1 MGKRHRAR
9 ELALSFLYQLSF
21 YPKEALEERL
31 QAFWAEH
38 AVKPDVRSFAEELVR
53 GTLGQQ
59 KPIDAL
65 LSSHVEH
72 WILSRL
78 ALVDLCILR
87 LATYELLFHGKT
99 PWKVAIDEAI
109 ELAKAF
115 GGKDSGAFVNG
126 VLDKICALAKDPST
140 PDLPRAASGQQEEQ

>member
-9 ELALSFLYQLSF
+9 ELALSFLYQSEF
-21 YPKEALEERL
+21 HPVGAFEDRL
-31 QAFWAEH
+31 HAFWGEH
-38 AVKPDVRSFAEELVR
+38 PVKPEVRSFAEELVR
-53 GTLGQQ
+53 GTIAHRTS
-59 KPIDAL
+59 IDGL
-65 LSSHVEH
+65 LSPLIEH

-87 LATYELLFHGKT
+87 LAAYELLFQPHT
-99 PWKVAIDEAI
+99 PSKVAIDEAI

-126 VLDKICALAKDPST
+126 VLDKVRTLANDRST
-140 PDLPRAASGQQEEQ
+140 APPA

>member
-1 MGKRHRAR
+1 MDKRHRAR
-9 ELALSFLYQLSF
+9 ELALSLLYQLAF
-21 YPKEALEERL
+21 YPVEAFEEQY
-31 QAFWAEH
+31 QAFWIERP
-38 AVKPDVRSFAEELVR
+38 VKPEIQSLAEELVR
-53 GTLGQQ
+53 GTLQHR

-87 LATYELLFHGKT
+87 LAAFELLFYGKT

-126 VLDKICALAKDPST
+126 VLDKLSALAKDKSPA
-140 PDLPRAASGQQEEQ
+140 PLG

>member
-9 ELALSFLYQLSF
+9 ELALSFLYQLEF
-21 YPKEALEERL
+21 YPIEAFEERF

-38 AVKPDVRSFAEELVR
+38 PVKPEVRSFAEELVR
-53 GTLGQQ
+53 GTISQRQ
-59 KPIDAL
+59 SIDAL
-65 LSSHVEH
+65 ISSHVEH
-72 WILSRL
+72 WVLSRL

-87 LATYELLFHGKT
+87 LAAYELLFHGKT
-99 PWKVAIDEAI
+99 PGKVAIDEAI

-126 VLDKICALAKDPST
+126 VLDKIYTLAKERSPA
-140 PDLPRAASGQQEEQ
+140 PLA

>member
-9 ELALSFLYQLSF
+9 ELALSLLYQLEF
-21 YPKEALEERL
+21 YPVEALKA
-31 QAFWAEH
+31 QSAAFWTDHQAGPEI
-38 AVKPDVRSFAEELVR
+38 RLLAEELVQ
-53 GTLGQQ
+53 GTLDHR
-59 KPIDAL
+59 KLIDDL
-65 LSSHVEH
+65 LASHVEH

-87 LATYELLFHGKT
+87 LAAFELLFYGKT

-126 VLDKICALAKDPST
+126 VLDKLAALAKDNSPA
-140 PDLPRAASGQQEEQ
+140 PLA

>member
-9 ELALSFLYQLSF
+9 ELALSLLYQLEF
-21 YPKEALEERL
+21 YSLEAFEE
-31 QAFWAEH
+31 QSQGFWAEH
-38 AVKPDVRSFAEELVR
+38 PAKPEVQSLTEELVQ
-53 GTLGQQ
+53 GTLQHR
-59 KPIDAL
+59 KPIDEL

-78 ALVDLCILR
+78 AIVDLCILR
-87 LATYELLFHGKT
+87 LAAFELLFYGKT

-126 VLDKICALAKDPST
+126 ILDKLSALAKDNSPAPLT
-140 PDLPRAASGQQEEQ
+140 

>member
-9 ELALSFLYQLSF
+9 ELALSLLYQLEF
-21 YPKEALEERL
+21 YPLEAFEA
-31 QAFWAEH
+31 QSAGFWADHPAAPEIR
-38 AVKPDVRSFAEELVR
+38 ALAEELVQ
-53 GTLGQQ
+53 GTLRHR
-59 KPIDAL
+59 KSIDDL
-65 LSSHVEH
+65 LASHVEH

-87 LATYELLFHGKT
+87 LAAFELLFYSKT

-126 VLDKICALAKDPST
+126 VLDKLAAVAKTSSQPSALS
-140 PDLPRAASGQQEEQ
+140 

>member
-9 ELALSFLYQLSF
+9 ELALSLLYQLEF
-21 YPKEALEERL
+21 YPREALDAQS

-38 AVKPDVRSFAEELVR
+38 SVKPEIRSLAEELVR
-53 GTLGQQ
+53 GTVDHR
-59 KPIDAL
+59 KPIDEL
-65 LSSHVEH
+65 LASHVEH

-87 LATYELLFHGKT
+87 VAAFEMLYYGKT
-99 PWKVAIDEAI
+99 PWKVVIDEAI

-126 VLDKICALAKDPST
+126 VLDKLAVLAKDRFPA
-140 PDLPRAASGQQEEQ
+140 PLG

>member
-9 ELALSFLYQLSF
+9 ELALSLLYQLEF
-21 YPKEALEERL
+21 YPLEAFEEQY
-31 QAFWAEH
+31 QAFWVEH
-38 AVKPDVRSFAEELVR
+38 PVKPETQSLTKELVR
-53 GTLGQQ
+53 GTLDHR
-59 KPIDAL
+59 KSIDEL

-87 LATYELLFHGKT
+87 LAAFELLFYGKT

-126 VLDKICALAKDPST
+126 VLDKLSAFAKDRSAVPLVET
-140 PDLPRAASGQQEEQ
+140 

>member
-9 ELALSFLYQLSF
+9 ELALSFLYESEF
-21 YPKEALEERL
+21 YPLEVLGERL
-31 QAFWAEH
+31 QAFWDGHPA
-38 AVKPDVRSFAEELVR
+38 KPEVRAFAEELLR
-53 GTLGQQ
+53 GAMDQR
-59 KPIDAL
+59 KSIDDL
-65 LSSHVEH
+65 ISTHVEH

-87 LATYELLFHGKT
+87 LATFELLFHGKT
-99 PWKVAIDEAI
+99 PWKVAINEAI

-126 VLDKICALAKDPST
+126 VLDKISALAKDRSPA
-140 PDLPRAASGQQEEQ
+140 PLA

>member
-1 MGKRHRAR
+1 MGKRHQTR
-9 ELALSFLYQLSF
+9 ELALSLLYQLEF
-21 YPKEALEERL
+21 YPLEAFEEQCR
-31 QAFWAEH
+31 AFWVERPVAPEIR
-38 AVKPDVRSFAEELVR
+38 AMTEELVR
-53 GTLGQQ
+53 GTLDHR
-59 KPIDAL
+59 KPIDEL

-87 LATYELLFHGKT
+87 LATFELLFYGKT

-109 ELAKAF
+109 ELAKVF

-126 VLDKICALAKDPST
+126 VLDRLSAFAKDHSP
-140 PDLPRAASGQQEEQ
+140 AAPL

>member
-9 ELALSFLYQLSF
+9 ELALSLLYQLEF
-21 YPKEALEERL
+21 YPLEAYEA
-31 QAFWAEH
+31 QHQGFWGEH
-38 AVKPDVRSFAEELVR
+38 PVKPEIRSLAEELVR
-53 GTLGQQ
+53 GTLDHRQS
-59 KPIDAL
+59 IDDL

-87 LATYELLFHGKT
+87 LATYELLFYGKT

-115 GGKDSGAFVNG
+115 SGKDSGAFVNG
-126 VLDKICALAKDPST
+126 VLDKLSALAKDHSPA
-140 PDLPRAASGQQEEQ
+140 PLG

>member
-1 MGKRHRAR
+1 MDKRHRAR
-9 ELALSFLYQLSF
+9 ELALSLLYQLEF
-21 YPKEALEERL
+21 YPVEAFEEQY
-31 QAFWAEH
+31 QAFWIERP
-38 AVKPDVRSFAEELVR
+38 VKPEIRSLAEELVR
-53 GTLGQQ
+53 GTLQHR
-59 KPIDAL
+59 KPIDEL

-87 LATYELLFHGKT
+87 LAAFELLFYGKT

-126 VLDKICALAKDPST
+126 VLDKLSALAKDNSPA
-140 PDLPRAASGQQEEQ
+140 PLG

>member
-9 ELALSFLYQLSF
+9 ELALALLYQLEF
-21 YPKEALEERL
+21 YPIEALEA
-31 QAFWAEH
+31 QSGAFWADHPAGPEI
-38 AVKPDVRSFAEELVR
+38 RLLAEELVQ
-53 GTLGQQ
+53 GTLQHR
-59 KPIDAL
+59 KPIDDL
-65 LSSHVEH
+65 LTSHVEH

-87 LATYELLFHGKT
+87 LAAFELLFYGRT
-99 PWKVAIDEAI
+99 PWKVVIDEAI

-126 VLDKICALAKDPST
+126 VLDKLAPLAKDNSPA
-140 PDLPRAASGQQEEQ
+140 PLG

>member
-9 ELALSFLYQLSF
+9 ELALSLLYQLEF
-21 YPKEALEERL
+21 YPLEAFEA
-31 QAFWAEH
+31 QSAAFWADHPAGQEI
-38 AVKPDVRSFAEELVR
+38 RSLTDELVQ
-53 GTLGQQ
+53 GTLQHQ
-59 KPIDAL
+59 KPIDEVLA
-65 LSSHVEH
+65 SHVEH

-78 ALVDLCILR
+78 ALVDLCVLR
-87 LATYELLFHGKT
+87 LAAFELLFYGKT

-126 VLDKICALAKDPST
+126 VLDKLAALAKDNSPA
-140 PDLPRAASGQQEEQ
+140 PLG

>member
-9 ELALSFLYQLSF
+9 ELALSLLYQLEF
-21 YPKEALEERL
+21 YPLEGFTA
-31 QAFWAEH
+31 QSDAFWGDHPAGPEI
-38 AVKPDVRSFAEELVR
+38 RSLADELVQ
-53 GTLGQQ
+53 GTLQHQ
-59 KPIDAL
+59 KPIDEL
-65 LSSHVEH
+65 LATHVEH

-78 ALVDLCILR
+78 ALVDLCVLR
-87 LATYELLFHGKT
+87 LAAFELLFYGKT

-126 VLDKICALAKDPST
+126 VLDKLAVLAKDNSPAPLT
-140 PDLPRAASGQQEEQ
+140 